1 MNKITIERLEKA
13 EGEAFENICLW
24 CHRWWGV
31 RDGLT
36 LDQIRYNM
44 KHSLGTGKQLPQT
57 FIARINGKT
66 AGMYQLSM
74 SDDLQSRPDL
84 YPWLINVYV
93 DEEVRGKGVCR
104 ALMESVAGNAK
115 SAGLEHLYLYTKH
128 IGLYEKFGWQ
138 FVETAP
144 TFRADS
150 PVERVYMLKVES
162 RKVKGTFFSCRG
174 IKIVSINLSFLTF
187 THYLCNRTNQIL

>member
-1 MNKITIERLEKA
+1 MNDIIIERLEKA
-13 EGEAFENICLW
+13 EGEAFEKICLW
-24 CHRWWGV
+24 CHGWWGV

-36 LDQIRYNM
+36 LEQVKYNM
-44 KHSLGTGKQLPQT
+44 SHSLGTGNQLPQT
-57 FIARINGKT
+57 FIARIRGK
-66 AGMYQLSM
+66 AVGMYQLSM

-93 DEEVRGKGVCR
+93 NEKARGKGVCK
-104 ALMESVAGNAK
+104 AMMESVAENAK
-115 SAGLEHLYLYTKH
+115 SAELEHLYLYTKH

-150 PVERVYMLKVES
+150 PVERVYVLKIES
-162 RKVKGTFFSCRG
+162 
-174 IKIVSINLSFLTF
+174 
-187 THYLCNRTNQIL
+187 